1 MNDILKNYKI
11 NPNNVKEL
19 LKKDNNNSQDQ
30 LESQSKKRRIW
41 DDPGELQR
49 YRNKM
54 RRIRTNE
61 IYNDEY
67 FAKFHGNKKKTV
79 EPQPVLPEPTIIEEE
94 QKLAVS

>member
-19 LKKDNNNSQDQ
+19 LKKDNNQDH
-30 LESQSKKRRIW
+30 QSNQPKKKNIW
-41 DDPGELQR
+41 DDIGDLQR

-67 FAKFHGNKKKTV
+67 FAQFHGGKKKDEQIV
-79 EPQPVLPEPTIIEEE
+79 VKPEVVQEEE
-94 QKLAVS
+94 KQLAVS